1 ESFDVVLTA
10 RDAEQNTKTDYTGA
24 KSVAWTWA
32 SGGTESPKH
41 TAALKPAT
49 GDQGF
54 TAGITGAIGG
64 FRLTKAAESTTI
76 RATADEKTG
85 TTAAVTATPG
95 ALADFTLTTQHSGT
109 ETAGTAFSV
118 TATGRDGEEN
128 IKTDYTDGKA
138 VAWVWDATS
147 SPNSTAPT
155 KPANATE
162 TFSAGAMTKA
172 GFTLTNSSETP
183 VITITADSASG
194 STAAITV
201 KHGAAA
207 SFTVIPSD
215 LMPTTAETIDVAVTA
230 KDASGNTADGANGAT
245 AFTGIVF
252 LTTNATAPIWYN
264 QVGNITASGTKTFE
278 ASVKFPTAEDDVTIT
293 AENSG
298 ATVSGTSANINVSAA
313 ADTTAPVLT
322 NIQATAITTTG
333 ATITWN
339 TDEIASSTVEYGTT
353 SSYGAASSSD
363 SLVKPHSIVLTG
375 LTAGTQYHFR
385 VKSTD
390 GSSNTATSVDGTF
403 VTTAAAGDGDAPAG
417 LAITT
422 ADATVNSDY
431 YTIGGTITADP
442 NNVTI
447 QVLNG
452 SAVAGTVIITT
463 GDTDWSAVVAL
474 PQNATTTFMA
484 RATDPSGNSA
494 LSTANATPGL
504 QDVVIIED
512 ENVGADGT
520 APLFVAQA
528 PAAGTTGVSISPD
541 NFYVSFDE
549 ALDPNTIGSSTVK
562 LCLVSD
568 ESCTNPVDIGS
579 PMLME
584 QGKMIR
590 LGGPSVTLS
599 YNTPYWIYVTAGVA
613 DLADNH
619 IIAHGSTTTSQF
631 TTETAPVGSFMTD
644 APVMVKTSGAANN
657 SYPDGWEW
665 VMTVTLPTNLN
676 HTALKFGN
684 WASGSNSLAAGDN
697 MQYYSEQ
704 IADDDT
710 GGLNHPIAIT
720 AADTYP
726 TNLTITNDADS
737 SRPGIQTN
745 IHIQVKLPS
754 STPAGSY
761 STSYGVRAQ

>member
-1 ESFDVVLTA
+1 M
-10 RDAEQNTKTDYTGA
+10 TKTSSTVWYYNWTVPSNTNPNAQGIATSTIVATDLAGRTNETATNNTITIDSIAPIVTVFTATGI
-24 KSVAWTWA
+24 TQ
-32 SGGTESPKH
+32 
-41 TAALKPAT
+41 TAALLTVTTNELAT
-49 GDQGF
+49 CKY
-54 TAGITGAIGG
+54 A
-64 FRLTKAAESTTI
+64 STTLSYAEMTEM
-76 RATADEKTG
+76 ATTTG
-85 TTAAVTATPG
+85 VTTHTQP
-95 ALADFTLTTQHSGT
+95 LTGLI
-109 ETAGTAFSV
+109 AGTSYNYYVRCA
-118 TATGRDGEEN
+118 
-128 IKTDYTDGKA
+128 
-138 VAWVWDATS
+138 
-147 SPNSTAPT
+147 
-155 KPANATE
+155 
-162 TFSAGAMTKA
+162 
-172 GFTLTNSSETP
+172 
-183 VITITADSASG
+183 
-194 STAAITV
+194 
-201 KHGAAA
+201 
-207 SFTVIPSD
+207 
-215 LMPTTAETIDVAVTA
+215 
-230 KDASGNTADGANGAT
+230 DASGNTMGTSEVVTFTTTSIAAPTITVVTPAASATLSGTSTLTFRTNAGATTDAYVSIDGAAWV
-245 AFTGIVF
+245 AA
-252 LTTNATAPIWYN
+252 TTNANP
-264 QVGNITASGTKTFE
+264 GTYVLDTTDLTNG
-278 ASVKFPTAEDDVTIT
+278 SHTLRVMDTV
-293 AENSG
+293 
-298 ATVSGTSANINVSAA
+298 ATVAGYSDYVTFLVS
-313 ADTTAPVLT
+313 
-322 NIQATAITTTG
+322 N
-333 ATITWN
+333 
-339 TDEIASSTVEYGTT
+339 
-353 SSYGAASSSD
+353 
-363 SLVKPHSIVLTG
+363 
-375 LTAGTQYHFR
+375 
-385 VKSTD
+385 
-390 GSSNTATSVDGTF
+390 
-403 VTTAAAGDGDAPAG
+403 GDGDAPAG

-619 IIAHGSTTTSQF
+619 ITAHGSTTTSQF

-644 APVMVKTSGAANN
+644 APVMVKTSGAAGGG
-657 SYPDGWEW
+657 YPDGWEW